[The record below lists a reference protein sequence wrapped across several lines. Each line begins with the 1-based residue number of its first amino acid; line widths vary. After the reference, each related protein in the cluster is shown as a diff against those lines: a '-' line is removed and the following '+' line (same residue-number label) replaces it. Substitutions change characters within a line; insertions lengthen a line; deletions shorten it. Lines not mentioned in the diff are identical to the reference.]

1 MKHRKF
7 KDTPRGRAL
16 ITAKTA
22 ADPALMTFSSE
33 VEIQAE
39 AAVDG
44 KATKQP
50 TFKINAYNGGVM
62 RLAGWFNP
70 VIIDLAGM
78 KAMSQTIPIFLDHES
93 DRIIG
98 QTSNVKIDAK
108 GVNLEG
114 AITGAADD
122 PDVKKVVGH
131 SKGGFKWQ
139 ASIGAN
145 PTRKEFLEPGKT
157 ATVNGQNVTGPLMI
171 ARESLLV
178 ETSFVA
184 IGADITTS
192 ADIAASHTSAKDTD
206 MNFEAWLKAKGVDI
220 SKQDD
225 ATKAVLKAAFDAEVA
240 RVAAAP
246 APATAAAPAAP
257 APVQAAAPTAPTD
270 LDAIL
275 ATARA
280 ENIRRT
286 TIADMTAKV
295 AREHPHLSDELK
307 TASDAALASSTT
319 VEQYQLTMIRLS
331 QTAPHLMI
339 QSGSKVPQGEVL
351 EAAICQAT
359 GLYGVEKAF
368 PAATLEAASR
378 QFRHGISLCELLQIA
393 ARGAGYHGPA
403 RANQELLRA
412 AFSPVSMR
420 AGGFS
425 TVSLPDILSNVA
437 NKFVAQS
444 FDAVEQAWRAITKIR
459 PVRDF
464 KTTTSVTLTG
474 DFEFREVPPGGEIQH
489 AVPGDESYTNQAK
502 TYARA
507 LAVTRQDLIND
518 DLGALQATPSR
529 LGRGAALKLNLVFW
543 TAFMDHSTF
552 FTAARGNY
560 DEDTD
565 TALAIT
571 GLTLAETLFLN
582 QTDPDGKPLGLQP
595 AILLVP
601 NALKATAFQLMNSTE
616 LRTSEALT
624 SGGGKFGVAN
634 PYAGMYKPVVSAYLS
649 NSSITGNSATAW
661 YLLANPMDLP
671 VIETVF
677 LNGQERPTIESAD
690 ADFETLGIRMR
701 GYYDFGV
708 AKQEYRAGVLMAG
721 VNV

>member
-1 MKHRKF
+1 MKKPKHKKHRPVIAANKPAEPVVMRLTGSVEMF
-7 KDTPRGRAL
+7 AATNGDGTP
-16 ITAKTA
+16 
-22 ADPALMTFSSE
+22 
-33 VEIQAE
+33 
-39 AAVDG
+39 
-44 KATKQP
+44 KQP

-62 RLAGWFNP
+62 RLGGWFNP

-78 KAMSQTIPIFLDHES
+78 QAMSQSIPIFLDHET

-98 QTSNVKIDAK
+98 QTTNVKIDAK

-114 AITGAADD
+114 AITGGMDD

-157 ATVNGQNVTGPLMI
+157 ATVNGQNVTGPLII

-192 ADIAASHTSAKDTD
+192 ADIAASHSGAKDID
-206 MNFEAWLKAKGVDI
+206 MNFEAWLKAKGIDI
-220 SKQDD
+220 
-225 ATKAVLKAAFDAEVA
+225 TKADEAMKAVFRAAFDAEVA
-240 RVAAAP
+240 KVTAQAATPAVAAAATP
-246 APATAAAPAAP
+246 AVAAAAP
-257 APVQAAAPTAPTD
+257 QPTQTTD

-275 ATARA
+275 AASRA
-280 ENIRRT
+280 ENVRRT

-295 AREHPHLSDELK
+295 AKERPDLADDLTLESNK
-307 TASDAALASSTT
+307 ALAGNTT
-319 VEQYQLTMIRLS
+319 VEQYQLTMIRLT
-331 QTAPHLMI
+331 QKAPTMI
-339 QSGSKVPQGEVL
+339 AQGSGSQVDAGEVL
-351 EAAICQAT
+351 EAAIAISLGLKEPEKSYEPRVLQA
-359 GLYGVEKAF
+359 
-368 PAATLEAASR
+368 AARTY
-378 QFRHGISLCELLQIA
+378 RHGIGLCEVLQVA
-393 ARGAGYHGPA
+393 ARAAGYHGPA

-412 AFSPVSMR
+412 AFAPVSMR
-420 AGGFS
+420 AGAFS

-444 FDAVEQAWRAITKIR
+444 FDAVEQAWRTISRVR
-459 PVRDF
+459 PVKDF
-464 KTTTSVTLTG
+464 KQTKSITLTG
-474 DFEFREVPPGGEIQH
+474 DFDFREVPPGGEIQH

-518 DLGALQATPSR
+518 DLGALSAAPTR

-543 TAFMDHSTF
+543 TEFMDHSTF

-565 TALAIT
+565 TALAIA

-582 QTDPDGKPLGLQP
+582 QTDPDGKPLGIQP
-595 AILLVP
+595 KILLVP
-601 NALKATAFQLMNSTE
+601 NALSAVAKQLYNSMEIRDTTAST
-616 LRTSEALT
+616 
-624 SGGGKFGVAN
+624 KFGTAN
-634 PYAGMYKPVVSAYLS
+634 PYAQAYKPVVSAYLS
-649 NSSITGNSATAW
+649 NSSITGYSSTGW
-661 YLLANPMDLP
+661 YLLADPSDLP

-677 LNGQERPTIESAD
+677 LNGVERPVIETAD
-690 ADFETLGIRMR
+690 ADFDTLGIRMR

-708 AKQEYRAGVLMAG
+708 AKQEYRAGVFMAG